1 MDIVSYML
9 AVPLVGLQALLFFL
23 LLRGPS
29 KEYLILLLY
38 AGVQFATSAI
48 EFVLFSM
55 GSRPN
60 TTLYKWTYLG
70 DEILLDLL
78 LFLMVIVLTFRAT
91 EDSPLRPA
99 VGKLLTAVVCAA
111 LVLPF
116 VVLNRPLFTVRW
128 FNGASELLSFGGA
141 IMNLA
146 LWTALIGSKRR
157 DGRLLTVSAGT
168 GLMVTGA
175 AIAWGL
181 RQHVSDGGIVQ
192 LLFDKFGL
200 ITQIVGTAI
209 WCWAFRAVRPAPSSP
224 VAAVTTNNL

>member
-29 KEYLILLLY
+29 RQYLILLLY
-38 AGVQFATSAI
+38 SGVQFATSAI
-48 EFVLFSM
+48 EFALYTL
-55 GSRPN
+55 GSRPD
-60 TTLYKWTYLG
+60 TALYRKIYLS
-70 DEILLDLL
+70 DEILLDIL
-78 LFLMVIVLTFRAT
+78 LFLLVIVLTFRAT
-91 EDSPLRPA
+91 EGSPLRPA
-99 VGKLLTAVVCAA
+99 AGKLLTAVVCAA

-116 VVLNRPLFTVRW
+116 LILRPPLFTVRW
-128 FNGASELLSFGGA
+128 FNGTSQLLNFGGA

-157 DGRLLTVSAGT
+157 DARLLTVSAGL

-181 RQHVSDGGIVQ
+181 RQRVSDGAILQV
-192 LLFDKFGL
+192 LFDKFGL
-200 ITQIVGTAI
+200 ITQIAATAI
-209 WCWAFRAVRPAPSSP
+209 WCWAFRPVERTSSPGP
-224 VAAVTTNNL
+224 VAAMTDHV